1 MSGADT
7 TIMDSLDSFLSGPP
21 SLQYN
26 TGRYSSSSSSSMS
39 GADTTIRQGLDSCN
53 NDYSYFILQEC
64 FPFPIFVLFQM

>member
-26 TGRYSSSSSSSMS
+26 AGSTPLVLV
-39 GADTTIRQGLDSCN
+39 ALCVKQ
-53 NDYSYFILQEC
+53 ILQSW
-64 FPFPIFVLFQM
+64 IV